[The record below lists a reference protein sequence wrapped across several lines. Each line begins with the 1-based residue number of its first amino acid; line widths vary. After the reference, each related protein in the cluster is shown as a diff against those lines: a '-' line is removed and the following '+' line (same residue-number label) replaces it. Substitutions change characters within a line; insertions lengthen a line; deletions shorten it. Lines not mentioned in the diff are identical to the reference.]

1 MNILCISRSSQY
13 SPNMADNDSAIFA
26 SVCSELTNMG
36 NSVATISETDM
47 VGYDY
52 TPYQRILTMARDTFS
67 LVMLEK
73 ETSTE
78 VQSRFINSIDGILRA
93 TNKAAVASQ
102 FLEAGIPQPEFIAGK
117 GKEILI
123 CSAESPSAITVPLW
137 LKNCDGSATIAEDT
151 TFCSTNQD
159 FQNAFDS
166 FASRNIQMWIAQT
179 HLPGDLVKFYG
190 VEGTDFFDWDYAS
203 KGHSKFGH
211 EAINGKE
218 HGFSFS
224 AQRLKYYADKAAKV
238 LNTPIYGGD
247 AIIDSEGN
255 FYIID
260 FNDFPSFSRCRN
272 QAAKAI
278 AQKVV
283 QTNP

>member
-117 GKEILI
+117 GKEIQVLR
-123 CSAESPSAITVPLW
+123 
-137 LKNCDGSATIAEDT
+137 
-151 TFCSTNQD
+151 FRD
-159 FQNAFDS
+159 F
-166 FASRNIQMWIAQT
+166 
-179 HLPGDLVKFYG
+179 
-190 VEGTDFFDWDYAS
+190 
-203 KGHSKFGH
+203 
-211 EAINGKE
+211 
-218 HGFSFS
+218 
-224 AQRLKYYADKAAKV
+224 
-238 LNTPIYGGD
+238 
-247 AIIDSEGN
+247 
-255 FYIID
+255 
-260 FNDFPSFSRCRN
+260 
-272 QAAKAI
+272 
-278 AQKVV
+278 
-283 QTNP
+283 

>member
-1 MNILCISRSSQY
+1 
-13 SPNMADNDSAIFA
+13 MADSDFAIFSA
-26 SVCSELTNMG
+26 VCSELEILG
-36 NSVATISETDM
+36 NSVTTITEADM

-52 TPYQRILTMARDTFS
+52 ASYDRILTMARDTFS

-151 TFCSTNQD
+151 TFCSTNKGFQD
-159 FQNAFDS
+159 AFNS
-166 FASRNIQMWIAQT
+166 FTTRDIQMWIAQK
-179 HLPGDLVKFYG
+179 HLSGDLVKFYG

-218 HGFSFS
+218 HGYSFS
-224 AQRLKYYADKAAKV
+224 PQRLKYYADKAAKV

-260 FNDFPSFSRCRN
+260 FNDFPSFSRCRA

-278 AQKVV
+278 AKRAVIH
-283 QTNP
+283 